1 MINTK
6 MTREAM
12 KIAYNAHYNQFDRA
26 GVPYIYH
33 PIHLAENMDSEIAC
47 VVALLHDVVEDTDI
61 TMEELEKTFPREV
74 IEILK
79 LLTHD
84 KKVDYMEYIKR
95 IKENEIARKVKIED
109 ILHNADETRWDS
121 ITEEDIIR
129 REKYKKALE
138 FLRM

>member
-61 TMEELEKTFPREV
+61 RIEELAKAFPKEV

-79 LLTHD
+79 LLTHE
-84 KKVDYMEYIKR
+84 KK
-95 IKENEIARKVKIED
+95 
-109 ILHNADETRWDS
+109 
-121 ITEEDIIR
+121 
-129 REKYKKALE
+129 
-138 FLRM
+138 